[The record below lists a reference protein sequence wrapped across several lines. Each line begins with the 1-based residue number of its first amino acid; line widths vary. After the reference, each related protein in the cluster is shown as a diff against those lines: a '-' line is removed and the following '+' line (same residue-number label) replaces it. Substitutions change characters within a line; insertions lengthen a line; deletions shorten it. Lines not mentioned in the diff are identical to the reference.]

1 MKLTYPHPEMT
12 DRLKIDDYGKKV
24 AVSVRDQMSEQIHEL
39 RAKVKE
45 LQRPN
50 FQNERKLY
58 EEQSKKIKELSADL
72 NHFKKQAVFLKTQ
85 GDKMVKSKETAMQKE
100 INLWKDKAESMETA
114 VKLTLPQEEQKKVIQ
129 KREELRREKSP
140 HKRT

>member
-1 MKLTYPHPEMT
+1 MT

-85 GDKMVKSKETAMQKE
+85 GDKMVKSKKPPCRRKSTFGKIKPKA
-100 INLWKDKAESMETA
+100 WKQ
-114 VKLTLPQEEQKKVIQ
+114 L
-129 KREELRREKSP
+129 
-140 HKRT
+140 